1 MSNPTS
7 EKIHIGFFGIRNS
20 GKSSLVNAITNQ
32 EVSVV
37 SDTLG
42 TTTDSVKKA
51 MELQPIG
58 PVLII
63 DTPGIDDVGQLGKK
77 RIEQSLKVL
86 RKCDIAILV
95 TESGRNLIKEELN
108 LINSFKEKD
117 IPYLIVKNKS
127 DLFHDKEGLI
137 VSAKTKEGIEE
148 LKKELIKLIQEMDKK
163 QIKLVGDF
171 INEKDIVILVT
182 PIDKGAPKDRL
193 ILPQQMAIKDILE
206 KNAIPIIVQP
216 KELNKILKSLEE
228 KPSLIITDS
237 QAFGEVSKIIPKNI
251 RLTSFSI
258 LMARYKG
265 FLEIALEGI
274 KEIPKL
280 KENAKILIV
289 EGCSHHRQCED
300 IGTIKIPK
308 LLEEKM
314 KKKYNFG
321 FCSGNDF
328 PSDLEKYNLIIH
340 CGGCMLND
348 KEMKFRQNEAVKKNV
363 PFTNYGT
370 ALAYFNGLLD
380 VLCLHNQ

>member
-1 MSNPTS
+1 M
-7 EKIHIGFFGIRNS
+7 
-20 GKSSLVNAITNQ
+20 
-32 EVSVV
+32 
-37 SDTLG
+37 
-42 TTTDSVKKA
+42 
-51 MELQPIG
+51 
-58 PVLII
+58 
-63 DTPGIDDVGQLGKK
+63 
-77 RIEQSLKVL
+77 
-86 RKCDIAILV
+86 
-95 TESGRNLIKEELN
+95 
-108 LINSFKEKD
+108 
-117 IPYLIVKNKS
+117 
-127 DLFHDKEGLI
+127 
-137 VSAKTKEGIEE
+137 
-148 LKKELIKLIQEMDKK
+148 
-163 QIKLVGDF
+163 
-171 INEKDIVILVT
+171 
-182 PIDKGAPKDRL
+182 
-193 ILPQQMAIKDILE
+193 KDILE

-228 KPSLIITDS
+228 KPSLIIIDS

-251 RLTSFSI
+251 RLTSFFFFF
-258 LMARYKG
+258 ARYKG

-314 KKKYNFG
+314 KKKYNFS

-370 ALAYFNGLLD
+370 ALAYLNGLLD
-380 VLCLHNQ
+380 ILCLHNQ